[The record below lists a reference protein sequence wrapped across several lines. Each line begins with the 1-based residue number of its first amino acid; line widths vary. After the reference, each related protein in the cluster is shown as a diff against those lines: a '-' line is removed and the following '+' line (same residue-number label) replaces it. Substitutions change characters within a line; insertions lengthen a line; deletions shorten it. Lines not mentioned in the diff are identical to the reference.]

1 MPTPNRPNPGIQN
14 ADTRVRR
21 RTLLLGAA
29 AAPWMLAD
37 AGAQTPADGFPTRPL
52 RLIVGFTAGSIGD
65 LFVRALVQQLG
76 PQLGQPIV
84 VENKPGASQ
93 VIGAELAARAAPDGY
108 TLYLGTQG
116 GLVLNAVVRKKLSYD
131 PTADFT
137 PITMM
142 FVTPMYLYVNPSV
155 PAKSTA
161 ELIALAK
168 AKPGK
173 LTFASIGAVT
183 ASHVLGEMFKSEAG
197 VDMLHVP
204 FKGGPEA
211 TNALISGQID
221 IYFNGNNSMSQ
232 VKQGKA
238 RVIAS
243 AGLKR
248 SEERPDL
255 PTIAEAGVPGVDLL
269 PWFGLFAPAGM
280 PRPLVDRLNRE
291 VLAVLKS
298 PPMKERAN
306 QIGVE
311 IVTGTPEALMNQ
323 IKTETPLM
331 AKVMQKAGVTPE

>member
-1 MPTPNRPNPGIQN
+1 
-14 ADTRVRR
+14 
-21 RTLLLGAA
+21 
-29 AAPWMLAD
+29 
-37 AGAQTPADGFPTRPL
+37 
-52 RLIVGFTAGSIGD
+52 
-65 LFVRALVQQLG
+65 
-76 PQLGQPIV
+76 
-84 VENKPGASQ
+84 
-93 VIGAELAARAAPDGY
+93 
-108 TLYLGTQG
+108 
-116 GLVLNAVVRKKLSYD
+116 
-131 PTADFT
+131 
-137 PITMM
+137 
-142 FVTPMYLYVNPSV
+142 
-155 PAKSTA
+155 
-161 ELIALAK
+161 
-168 AKPGK
+168 
-173 LTFASIGAVT
+173 
-183 ASHVLGEMFKSEAG
+183 VLGEMFKSEAG

-291 VLAVLKS
+291 VVALLKS
-298 PPMKERAN
+298 QPMRERAS